1 MKYTLILE
9 NEEWLN
15 IGSACKLFGV
25 SRSGYYYWKA
35 NADKRAAE
43 KAAVEQLLVFI
54 NAEFSKSRDTYGS
67 VKITECLQQKGVKI
81 SHNSVAKVMK
91 NAGLKSIVSKKFK
104 PQTTDSNHVKPVYD
118 NWLKREFV
126 APCMNY
132 AWCGDVTYIATDEG
146 WLYLATVID
155 LYSNKVIGYAT
166 SDKIDRW
173 LVVKALSNA
182 LQARGYPRGVIM
194 HTDRG
199 SNYCSKVYRNLIKQN
214 SLVGSMSRKGNC
226 WDNAVA
232 ENFFGLIKKE
242 ALNHLHFETRAKAE
256 LAIFDYINGWYNP
269 NRIHSKLGYMSPNEF
284 EAGNHNQI
292 KTKLNSVKCCKK
304 SQLLVGL
311 TNLVTAMS

>member
-25 SRSGYYYWKA
+25 SRSGYYYWKSH
-35 NADKRAAE
+35 ADKRLAE
-43 KAAVEQLLVFI
+43 KAAGKQLLAVI
-54 NAEFSKSRDTYGS
+54 NTEFTKSRDTYGS
-67 VKITECLQQKGVKI
+67 VKITESLQQKEIDV
-81 SHNSVAKVMK
+81 SHNTVAKVMK
-91 NAGLKSIVSKKFK
+91 NAGLRSNVSKKFK
-104 PQTTDSNHVKPVYD
+104 PQTTDSKHDKPIYEK
-118 NWLKREFV
+118 WLERKFTV
-126 APCMNY
+126 PCANY
-132 AWCGDVTYIATDEG
+132 AWCGDVTYIDTDEG

-155 LYSNKVIGYAT
+155 LYSNKVIGYAM

-199 SNYCSKVYRNLIKQN
+199 STYCSKVYRKLIRQN
-214 SLVGSMSRKGNC
+214 SIVGSMSRKGNC

-242 ALNHLHFETRAKAE
+242 VLNHLHFETRAKAE
-256 LAIFDYINGWYNP
+256 LVVFDYINGWYNP
-269 NRIHSKLGYMSPNEF
+269 NRIHSKLGYLSPNEF
-284 EAGNHNQI
+284 EEENDSPI
-292 KTKLNSVKCCKK
+292 ETKLNSVKCCKK
-304 SQLLVGL
+304 PQLLVEL
-311 TNLVTAMS
+311 TNLVAAMS

>member
-1 MKYTLILE
+1 MNYTLILE
-9 NEEWLN
+9 NEDWLN
-15 IGSACKLFGV
+15 IASACKLFGV

-35 NADKRAAE
+35 NVDRRAAE
-43 KAAVEQLLVFI
+43 KSIAEQLLAVI
-54 NAEFSKSRDTYGS
+54 NAEFTKSRETYGS
-67 VKITECLQQKGVKI
+67 VKISKSLQQKEIKA
-81 SHNSVAKVMK
+81 SHNTVAKIMK
-91 NAGLKSIVSKKFK
+91 DAGLKSIVSKKFK
-104 PQTTDSNHVKPVYD
+104 PQTTDSSHAKPVYE
-118 NWLKREFV
+118 NWLNREFT
-126 APCMNY
+126 APCANY

-242 ALNHLHFETRAKAE
+242 VLNHLHFETRANAE
-256 LAIFDYINGWYNP
+256 LVIFDYINGWYNP

-284 EAGNHNQI
+284 EAANSSRTG
-292 KTKLNSVKCCKK
+292 TKLNSVKCCKK
-304 SQLLVGL
+304 PQLLLEL